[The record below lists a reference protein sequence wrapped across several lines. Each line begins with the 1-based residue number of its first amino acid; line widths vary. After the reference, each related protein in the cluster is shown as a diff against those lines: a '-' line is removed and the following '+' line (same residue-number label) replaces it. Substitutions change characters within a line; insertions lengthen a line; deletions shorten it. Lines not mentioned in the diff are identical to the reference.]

1 MILSKINLFIVLAL
15 ILVPIKTVADDKA
28 IPVFNNLVQFSASV
42 DAYSE
47 MCVKDFSSENA
58 EEALFDLIESFRE
71 IISMDDQEIYKLR
84 DKYFRIKKSTT
95 SQLTQLGLQ
104 RKKSLCKKYLNI
116 FERFDIKKQ
125 QKIEEIILIIDGK
138 E

>member
-1 MILSKINLFIVLAL
+1 MKINLLIVLTL
-15 ILVPIKTVADDKA
+15 ILVPIKSSADDRA
-28 IPVFNNLVQFSASV
+28 LPIFNNLVQFSASV

-47 MCVKDFSSENA
+47 MCVKAFSSENA
-58 EEALFDLIESFRE
+58 EEYLFDLIESFRE
-71 IISMDDQEIYKLR
+71 IISIDEQEVYKLR

-95 SQLTQLGLQ
+95 SQLTQLGLK

-125 QKIEEIILIIDGK
+125 QKIEEIILIIDEK
-138 E
+138 K

>member
-1 MILSKINLFIVLAL
+1 MKINLLIVLTL
-15 ILVPIKTVADDKA
+15 ILVPIKSSADDRVLP
-28 IPVFNNLVQFSASV
+28 IFNNLVQFSASV

-58 EEALFDLIESFRE
+58 EEDLFDLIESFRE
-71 IISMDDQEIYKLR
+71 IISIDEQEVYKLR

-95 SQLTQLGLQ
+95 SQLTQLGLK

-138 E
+138 K

>member
-1 MILSKINLFIVLAL
+1 MKINLLIVLTL
-15 ILVPIKTVADDKA
+15 IFVPIKSSADDRA
-28 IPVFNNLVQFSASV
+28 LPIFNNLVQFSASV

-47 MCVKDFSSENA
+47 MCVKAFSSENA
-58 EEALFDLIESFRE
+58 EEDLFDLIESFRE
-71 IISMDDQEIYKLR
+71 IISIDEQEVYKLR
-84 DKYFRIKKSTT
+84 DKYFRIKMSTT
-95 SQLTQLGLQ
+95 SQLTQLGLK

-138 E
+138 K

>member
-1 MILSKINLFIVLAL
+1 MKINLLIVLTL
-15 ILVPIKTVADDKA
+15 ILVPIKSSADDRVLP
-28 IPVFNNLVQFSASV
+28 IFNNLVQFSASV

-58 EEALFDLIESFRE
+58 EEDLFDLIESFRE
-71 IISMDDQEIYKLR
+71 IISIDEQEVYKLR

-95 SQLTQLGLQ
+95 SQLTQLGLK

-125 QKIEEIILIIDGK
+125 QKIDEIILIIDAK
-138 E
+138 K

>member
-1 MILSKINLFIVLAL
+1 MKVNLFIVLT
-15 ILVPIKTVADDKA
+15 LVLLPIKAIADDKA
-28 IPVFNNLVQFSASV
+28 LPVFNNLVQFSASV

-47 MCVKDFSSENA
+47 MCVKAFNPENA
-58 EEALFDLIESFRE
+58 EADLFDLIESFRE
-71 IISMDDQEIYKLR
+71 IISIDEQEVYKLR

-95 SQLTQLGLQ
+95 SQLNQLGLQ

-125 QKIEEIILIIDGK
+125 QKIDEIILIIDGK
-138 E
+138 K

>member
-1 MILSKINLFIVLAL
+1 MKINFFIILAL
-15 ILVPIKTVADDKA
+15 IFVPIKTVADDKA

-47 MCVKDFSSENA
+47 MCVKAFNPENA
-58 EEALFDLIESFRE
+58 EEDLFDLIKSFRE
-71 IISMDDQEIYKLR
+71 IISIDDQEVYKLR
-84 DKYFRIKKSTT
+84 DKYFRIKMSTT

-125 QKIEEIILIIDGK
+125 QKIEEIILIIDEK
-138 E
+138 K

>member
-1 MILSKINLFIVLAL
+1 MKINLLIVLTL
-15 ILVPIKTVADDKA
+15 IFVPIKSSADDRA
-28 IPVFNNLVQFSASV
+28 LPIFNNLVQFSASV

-47 MCVKDFSSENA
+47 MCVKAFNSENA
-58 EEALFDLIESFRE
+58 EEDLFDLIESFRE
-71 IISMDDQEIYKLR
+71 IISIDDQEVYKLR
-84 DKYFRIKKSTT
+84 DKYFRIKMSTT

-125 QKIEEIILIIDGK
+125 QKIDEIILIIDGK

>member
-1 MILSKINLFIVLAL
+1 MKINLLIVLTL
-15 ILVPIKTVADDKA
+15 IFVPIKSSADDRA
-28 IPVFNNLVQFSASV
+28 LPIFNNLVQFSASV

-47 MCVKDFSSENA
+47 MCVKAFNPENA
-58 EEALFDLIESFRE
+58 EEDLFDLIESFRE
-71 IISMDDQEIYKLR
+71 IISIDDQEVYKLR
-84 DKYFRIKKSTT
+84 DKYFRIKMSTT

-138 E
+138 K